1 MTNSIKISPQRTSF
15 ILSVSVILY
24 WATDSYLYLSCHIN
38 LMEYSTPVILYITA
52 MILAC
57 GVLQRFFFR
66 FITKNELSLSFDK
79 QVRALP
85 EQIKEI
91 DPKCPKD
98 KDINPENLVV
108 KHDYMDN
115 YEVRVAEIEREKAE
129 RQADIKRIIH
139 EYTTFV
145 MTEFLSKEDLEILH
159 ENIEYFAHGQS
170 DLYKPIRSKVDNSL
184 RSIDLMHF
192 VWNIG
197 ERLGISLIDR
207 ATFIQHPKAID
218 TFVEVIENNYPD
230 LIHELNILHANVN
243 LVTRE
248 LSEQYA
254 PAQKEITDGW
264 LVFTNINTR
273 RKREDLLKISEEL
286 ELGLKVDLVSIA
298 TGEIIT
304 PTEEP
309 NSSNRQK
316 IKVTF
321 PNGKTIQPN
330 KVLEALIEVVKYAG
344 PERVRDLGITV
355 CADNLVLKNPK
366 PRYIKPCKPVGNG
379 WLVNTCSDTPTKYEQ
394 IKYISDKL
402 SLNLSVEITN

>member
-52 MILAC
+52 MILVC

-66 FITKNELSLSFDK
+66 FITKNELSLSFGK
-79 QVRALP
+79 QVRPLP

-91 DPKCPKD
+91 DPECPKD

-115 YEVRVAEIEREKAE
+115 YEVRVAEIERKKAE
-129 RQADIKRIIH
+129 RQADIKRVIH

-159 ENIEYFAHGQS
+159 ENIEYFAHGQF

-207 ATFIQHPKAID
+207 ATFIHTIFP
-218 TFVEVIENNYPD
+218 
-230 LIHELNILHANVN
+230 HELKDA
-243 LVTRE
+243 
-248 LSEQYA
+248 S
-254 PAQKEITDGW
+254 
-264 LVFTNINTR
+264 
-273 RKREDLLKISEEL
+273 
-286 ELGLKVDLVSIA
+286 
-298 TGEIIT
+298 
-304 PTEEP
+304 
-309 NSSNRQK
+309 
-316 IKVTF
+316 
-321 PNGKTIQPN
+321 
-330 KVLEALIEVVKYAG
+330 
-344 PERVRDLGITV
+344 
-355 CADNLVLKNPK
+355 
-366 PRYIKPCKPVGNG
+366 
-379 WLVNTCSDTPTKYEQ
+379 
-394 IKYISDKL
+394 IKYLAK
-402 SLNLSVEITN
+402 NLRTCGVCKIALDIPKTGDYHFKCMKEAQE

>member
-52 MILAC
+52 MILVC

-66 FITKNELSLSFDK
+66 FITKNELSLSFGK
-79 QVRALP
+79 QVRPLP

-91 DPKCPKD
+91 DPECPKD

-115 YEVRVAEIEREKAE
+115 YEVRIAEIERKKAE
-129 RQADIKRIIH
+129 RQANIKRVIH

-170 DLYKPIRSKVDNSL
+170 ELYKPIRSRLDNPL

-197 ERLGISLIDR
+197 ERLNISLIDR
-207 ATFIQHPKAID
+207 ATFIHTIFP
-218 TFVEVIENNYPD
+218 
-230 LIHELNILHANVN
+230 HELKDA
-243 LVTRE
+243 
-248 LSEQYA
+248 S
-254 PAQKEITDGW
+254 
-264 LVFTNINTR
+264 
-273 RKREDLLKISEEL
+273 
-286 ELGLKVDLVSIA
+286 
-298 TGEIIT
+298 
-304 PTEEP
+304 
-309 NSSNRQK
+309 
-316 IKVTF
+316 
-321 PNGKTIQPN
+321 
-330 KVLEALIEVVKYAG
+330 
-344 PERVRDLGITV
+344 
-355 CADNLVLKNPK
+355 
-366 PRYIKPCKPVGNG
+366 
-379 WLVNTCSDTPTKYEQ
+379 
-394 IKYISDKL
+394 IKYLAK
-402 SLNLSVEITN
+402 NLRTCGVCKIALDIPKTGDYHFKCMKEAQE

>member
-66 FITKNELSLSFDK
+66 FITKNELSLSFGK
-79 QVRALP
+79 QVRPLP

-91 DPKCPKD
+91 DPECPKD
-98 KDINPENLVV
+98 KDINLGNLVV

-129 RQADIKRIIH
+129 RQADIKRVIH

-159 ENIEYFAHGQS
+159 ENIEYFAHGQF

-207 ATFIQHPKAID
+207 ATFIHTIFP
-218 TFVEVIENNYPD
+218 
-230 LIHELNILHANVN
+230 HELKDA
-243 LVTRE
+243 
-248 LSEQYA
+248 S
-254 PAQKEITDGW
+254 
-264 LVFTNINTR
+264 
-273 RKREDLLKISEEL
+273 
-286 ELGLKVDLVSIA
+286 
-298 TGEIIT
+298 
-304 PTEEP
+304 
-309 NSSNRQK
+309 
-316 IKVTF
+316 
-321 PNGKTIQPN
+321 
-330 KVLEALIEVVKYAG
+330 
-344 PERVRDLGITV
+344 
-355 CADNLVLKNPK
+355 
-366 PRYIKPCKPVGNG
+366 
-379 WLVNTCSDTPTKYEQ
+379 
-394 IKYISDKL
+394 IKYLAK
-402 SLNLSVEITN
+402 NLRTCGVCKIALDIPKTGDYHFKCMKEAQE

>member
-15 ILSVSVILY
+15 ILSASVILY
-24 WATDSYLYLSCHIN
+24 WATDSYLYLNCHIDI
-38 LMEYSTPVILYITA
+38 MEYSTPVILYITA

-66 FITKNELSLSFDK
+66 FITKNELSLSFGK
-79 QVRALP
+79 QVRPLP

-91 DPKCPKD
+91 DPECPKD
-98 KDINPENLVV
+98 KDINLGNLVV

-129 RQADIKRIIH
+129 RQADIKRVIH

-207 ATFIQHPKAID
+207 ATFIHTIFP
-218 TFVEVIENNYPD
+218 
-230 LIHELNILHANVN
+230 HELKDA
-243 LVTRE
+243 
-248 LSEQYA
+248 S
-254 PAQKEITDGW
+254 
-264 LVFTNINTR
+264 
-273 RKREDLLKISEEL
+273 
-286 ELGLKVDLVSIA
+286 
-298 TGEIIT
+298 
-304 PTEEP
+304 
-309 NSSNRQK
+309 
-316 IKVTF
+316 
-321 PNGKTIQPN
+321 
-330 KVLEALIEVVKYAG
+330 
-344 PERVRDLGITV
+344 
-355 CADNLVLKNPK
+355 
-366 PRYIKPCKPVGNG
+366 
-379 WLVNTCSDTPTKYEQ
+379 
-394 IKYISDKL
+394 IKYLAK
-402 SLNLSVEITN
+402 NLRTCGVCKIALDIPKTGDYHFKCMKEAQE

>member
-66 FITKNELSLSFDK
+66 FITKNELSLSFGK
-79 QVRALP
+79 QVRPLP

-91 DPKCPKD
+91 DPECPKD
-98 KDINPENLVV
+98 KDINLGNLVV

-115 YEVRVAEIEREKAE
+115 YEVRVAEIERKKAE
-129 RQADIKRIIH
+129 RQADIKRVIH

-207 ATFIQHPKAID
+207 ATFIHTIFP
-218 TFVEVIENNYPD
+218 
-230 LIHELNILHANVN
+230 HELKDA
-243 LVTRE
+243 
-248 LSEQYA
+248 S
-254 PAQKEITDGW
+254 
-264 LVFTNINTR
+264 
-273 RKREDLLKISEEL
+273 
-286 ELGLKVDLVSIA
+286 
-298 TGEIIT
+298 
-304 PTEEP
+304 
-309 NSSNRQK
+309 
-316 IKVTF
+316 
-321 PNGKTIQPN
+321 
-330 KVLEALIEVVKYAG
+330 
-344 PERVRDLGITV
+344 
-355 CADNLVLKNPK
+355 
-366 PRYIKPCKPVGNG
+366 
-379 WLVNTCSDTPTKYEQ
+379 
-394 IKYISDKL
+394 IKYLAK
-402 SLNLSVEITN
+402 NLRTCGVCKIALDIPKTGDYHFKCMKEAQE

>member
-52 MILAC
+52 MILVC

-66 FITKNELSLSFDK
+66 FITKNELSLSFGK
-79 QVRALP
+79 QVRPLP

-91 DPKCPKD
+91 DPECPKD

-115 YEVRVAEIEREKAE
+115 YEVRISEIERKKAE
-129 RQADIKRIIH
+129 RQANIKRVIH

-159 ENIEYFAHGQS
+159 ENIEYFAHGQF

-207 ATFIQHPKAID
+207 ATFIHTIFP
-218 TFVEVIENNYPD
+218 
-230 LIHELNILHANVN
+230 HELKDA
-243 LVTRE
+243 
-248 LSEQYA
+248 S
-254 PAQKEITDGW
+254 
-264 LVFTNINTR
+264 
-273 RKREDLLKISEEL
+273 
-286 ELGLKVDLVSIA
+286 
-298 TGEIIT
+298 
-304 PTEEP
+304 
-309 NSSNRQK
+309 
-316 IKVTF
+316 
-321 PNGKTIQPN
+321 
-330 KVLEALIEVVKYAG
+330 
-344 PERVRDLGITV
+344 
-355 CADNLVLKNPK
+355 
-366 PRYIKPCKPVGNG
+366 
-379 WLVNTCSDTPTKYEQ
+379 
-394 IKYISDKL
+394 IKYLAK
-402 SLNLSVEITN
+402 NLRTCGVCKIALDIPKTGDYHFKCMKEAQE

>member
-52 MILAC
+52 MILVC

-66 FITKNELSLSFDK
+66 FITKNELSLSFGK
-79 QVRALP
+79 QVRPLP

-91 DPKCPKD
+91 DPECPKD

-115 YEVRVAEIEREKAE
+115 YEVRIAEIERKKAE
-129 RQADIKRIIH
+129 RQANIKRVIH

-159 ENIEYFAHGQS
+159 ENIEYFAHGQF
-170 DLYKPIRSKVDNSL
+170 DLYKPIRSKVNNSL

-207 ATFIQHPKAID
+207 ATFIHTIFP
-218 TFVEVIENNYPD
+218 
-230 LIHELNILHANVN
+230 HELKDA
-243 LVTRE
+243 
-248 LSEQYA
+248 S
-254 PAQKEITDGW
+254 
-264 LVFTNINTR
+264 
-273 RKREDLLKISEEL
+273 
-286 ELGLKVDLVSIA
+286 
-298 TGEIIT
+298 
-304 PTEEP
+304 
-309 NSSNRQK
+309 
-316 IKVTF
+316 
-321 PNGKTIQPN
+321 
-330 KVLEALIEVVKYAG
+330 
-344 PERVRDLGITV
+344 
-355 CADNLVLKNPK
+355 
-366 PRYIKPCKPVGNG
+366 
-379 WLVNTCSDTPTKYEQ
+379 
-394 IKYISDKL
+394 IKYLAK
-402 SLNLSVEITN
+402 NLRTCGVCKIALDIPKTGDYHFKCMKEAQE

>member
-38 LMEYSTPVILYITA
+38 LMEYSTPIILYITA
-52 MILAC
+52 MILVC

-66 FITKNELSLSFDK
+66 FITKNELSLSFGK
-79 QVRALP
+79 QVRPLP

-91 DPKCPKD
+91 NPECPKD

-115 YEVRVAEIEREKAE
+115 YEVRIAEIERKKAE
-129 RQADIKRIIH
+129 RQADIKRVIH

-159 ENIEYFAHGQS
+159 ENIEYFAHGQF

-207 ATFIQHPKAID
+207 ATFIHTIFP
-218 TFVEVIENNYPD
+218 
-230 LIHELNILHANVN
+230 HELKDA
-243 LVTRE
+243 
-248 LSEQYA
+248 S
-254 PAQKEITDGW
+254 
-264 LVFTNINTR
+264 
-273 RKREDLLKISEEL
+273 
-286 ELGLKVDLVSIA
+286 
-298 TGEIIT
+298 
-304 PTEEP
+304 
-309 NSSNRQK
+309 
-316 IKVTF
+316 
-321 PNGKTIQPN
+321 
-330 KVLEALIEVVKYAG
+330 
-344 PERVRDLGITV
+344 
-355 CADNLVLKNPK
+355 
-366 PRYIKPCKPVGNG
+366 
-379 WLVNTCSDTPTKYEQ
+379 
-394 IKYISDKL
+394 IKYLAK
-402 SLNLSVEITN
+402 NLRTCGVCKIALDIPKTGDYHFKCMKEAQE

>member
-52 MILAC
+52 MILVC

-66 FITKNELSLSFDK
+66 FITKNELSLSFGK
-79 QVRALP
+79 QVRPLP

-91 DPKCPKD
+91 DPECPKD

-115 YEVRVAEIEREKAE
+115 YEVRIAEIERKKAE
-129 RQADIKRIIH
+129 RQANIKRVIH

-170 DLYKPIRSKVDNSL
+170 ELYKPIRSRLDNSL

-207 ATFIQHPKAID
+207 ATFIHTIFP
-218 TFVEVIENNYPD
+218 
-230 LIHELNILHANVN
+230 HELKDA
-243 LVTRE
+243 
-248 LSEQYA
+248 S
-254 PAQKEITDGW
+254 
-264 LVFTNINTR
+264 
-273 RKREDLLKISEEL
+273 
-286 ELGLKVDLVSIA
+286 
-298 TGEIIT
+298 
-304 PTEEP
+304 
-309 NSSNRQK
+309 
-316 IKVTF
+316 
-321 PNGKTIQPN
+321 
-330 KVLEALIEVVKYAG
+330 
-344 PERVRDLGITV
+344 
-355 CADNLVLKNPK
+355 
-366 PRYIKPCKPVGNG
+366 
-379 WLVNTCSDTPTKYEQ
+379 
-394 IKYISDKL
+394 IKYLAK
-402 SLNLSVEITN
+402 NLRTCGVCKIALDIPKTGDYHFKCMKEAQE

>member
-52 MILAC
+52 MILVC

-66 FITKNELSLSFDK
+66 FITKNELSLSFGK
-79 QVRALP
+79 QVRPLP

-91 DPKCPKD
+91 DPECPKD

-115 YEVRVAEIEREKAE
+115 YEVRIAEIECKKAE
-129 RQADIKRIIH
+129 RQADIKRVIH

-159 ENIEYFAHGQS
+159 KNIEYFAHGQF

-197 ERLGISLIDR
+197 ERLDISLIDR
-207 ATFIQHPKAID
+207 ATFIHTIFP
-218 TFVEVIENNYPD
+218 
-230 LIHELNILHANVN
+230 HELKDA
-243 LVTRE
+243 
-248 LSEQYA
+248 S
-254 PAQKEITDGW
+254 
-264 LVFTNINTR
+264 
-273 RKREDLLKISEEL
+273 
-286 ELGLKVDLVSIA
+286 
-298 TGEIIT
+298 
-304 PTEEP
+304 
-309 NSSNRQK
+309 
-316 IKVTF
+316 
-321 PNGKTIQPN
+321 
-330 KVLEALIEVVKYAG
+330 
-344 PERVRDLGITV
+344 
-355 CADNLVLKNPK
+355 
-366 PRYIKPCKPVGNG
+366 
-379 WLVNTCSDTPTKYEQ
+379 
-394 IKYISDKL
+394 IKYLAK
-402 SLNLSVEITN
+402 NLRTCGVCKIALDIPKTGDYHFKCMKEAQE

>member
-52 MILAC
+52 MILVC

-66 FITKNELSLSFDK
+66 FITKNELSLSFGK
-79 QVRALP
+79 QVRPLP

-91 DPKCPKD
+91 DPECPKD

-115 YEVRVAEIEREKAE
+115 YEVHIAEIERKKAE
-129 RQADIKRIIH
+129 RQANIKRVIH

-159 ENIEYFAHGQS
+159 ENIEYFAHGQF

-207 ATFIQHPKAID
+207 ATFIHTIFP
-218 TFVEVIENNYPD
+218 
-230 LIHELNILHANVN
+230 HELKDA
-243 LVTRE
+243 
-248 LSEQYA
+248 S
-254 PAQKEITDGW
+254 
-264 LVFTNINTR
+264 
-273 RKREDLLKISEEL
+273 
-286 ELGLKVDLVSIA
+286 
-298 TGEIIT
+298 
-304 PTEEP
+304 
-309 NSSNRQK
+309 
-316 IKVTF
+316 
-321 PNGKTIQPN
+321 
-330 KVLEALIEVVKYAG
+330 
-344 PERVRDLGITV
+344 
-355 CADNLVLKNPK
+355 
-366 PRYIKPCKPVGNG
+366 
-379 WLVNTCSDTPTKYEQ
+379 
-394 IKYISDKL
+394 IKYLAK
-402 SLNLSVEITN
+402 NLRTCGVCKIALDIPKTGDYHFKCMKEAQE

>member
-52 MILAC
+52 MILVC
-57 GVLQRFFFR
+57 GVLQRFFFQ
-66 FITKNELSLSFDK
+66 FITKNELSLSFGK
-79 QVRALP
+79 QVRPLP

-91 DPKCPKD
+91 DPECPKD

-115 YEVRVAEIEREKAE
+115 YEVRIAEIERKKAE
-129 RQADIKRIIH
+129 RQANIKRVIH

-159 ENIEYFAHGQS
+159 ENIEYFAHGQF

-207 ATFIQHPKAID
+207 ATFIHTIFP
-218 TFVEVIENNYPD
+218 
-230 LIHELNILHANVN
+230 HELKDA
-243 LVTRE
+243 
-248 LSEQYA
+248 S
-254 PAQKEITDGW
+254 
-264 LVFTNINTR
+264 
-273 RKREDLLKISEEL
+273 
-286 ELGLKVDLVSIA
+286 
-298 TGEIIT
+298 
-304 PTEEP
+304 
-309 NSSNRQK
+309 
-316 IKVTF
+316 
-321 PNGKTIQPN
+321 
-330 KVLEALIEVVKYAG
+330 
-344 PERVRDLGITV
+344 
-355 CADNLVLKNPK
+355 
-366 PRYIKPCKPVGNG
+366 
-379 WLVNTCSDTPTKYEQ
+379 
-394 IKYISDKL
+394 IKYLAK
-402 SLNLSVEITN
+402 NLRTCGVCKIALDIPNTGDYHFKCMKEAQE

>member
-38 LMEYSTPVILYITA
+38 LMEYSTPVMLYITA
-52 MILAC
+52 MILVC

-66 FITKNELSLSFDK
+66 FITKNELSLSFGK
-79 QVRALP
+79 QVRPLP

-91 DPKCPKD
+91 DPECPKD

-129 RQADIKRIIH
+129 RQADIKRVIH

-159 ENIEYFAHGQS
+159 ENIEYFAHGQF

-207 ATFIQHPKAID
+207 ATFIHTIFPHELKDASIKYLAKNLRTCGVCKIALDIPKAGD
-218 TFVEVIENNYPD
+218 YHFKCMKE
-230 LIHELNILHANVN
+230 
-243 LVTRE
+243 
-248 LSEQYA
+248 
-254 PAQKEITDGW
+254 AQE
-264 LVFTNINTR
+264 
-273 RKREDLLKISEEL
+273 
-286 ELGLKVDLVSIA
+286 
-298 TGEIIT
+298 
-304 PTEEP
+304 
-309 NSSNRQK
+309 
-316 IKVTF
+316 
-321 PNGKTIQPN
+321 
-330 KVLEALIEVVKYAG
+330 
-344 PERVRDLGITV
+344 
-355 CADNLVLKNPK
+355 
-366 PRYIKPCKPVGNG
+366 
-379 WLVNTCSDTPTKYEQ
+379 
-394 IKYISDKL
+394 
-402 SLNLSVEITN
+402 

>member
-38 LMEYSTPVILYITA
+38 LMEYSTPAILYITA
-52 MILAC
+52 MILVC

-66 FITKNELSLSFDK
+66 FITKNELSLSFGK
-79 QVRALP
+79 QVRPLP

-91 DPKCPKD
+91 DPECPKD

-115 YEVRVAEIEREKAE
+115 YEVRIAEIERKKTE
-129 RQADIKRIIH
+129 RQADIKRVIH

-159 ENIEYFAHGQS
+159 ENIEYFAHGQF

-207 ATFIQHPKAID
+207 ATFIHTIFP
-218 TFVEVIENNYPD
+218 
-230 LIHELNILHANVN
+230 HELKDA
-243 LVTRE
+243 
-248 LSEQYA
+248 S
-254 PAQKEITDGW
+254 
-264 LVFTNINTR
+264 
-273 RKREDLLKISEEL
+273 
-286 ELGLKVDLVSIA
+286 
-298 TGEIIT
+298 
-304 PTEEP
+304 
-309 NSSNRQK
+309 
-316 IKVTF
+316 
-321 PNGKTIQPN
+321 
-330 KVLEALIEVVKYAG
+330 
-344 PERVRDLGITV
+344 
-355 CADNLVLKNPK
+355 
-366 PRYIKPCKPVGNG
+366 
-379 WLVNTCSDTPTKYEQ
+379 
-394 IKYISDKL
+394 IKYLAK
-402 SLNLSVEITN
+402 NLRTCGVCKIALDIPKTGDYHFKCMKEAQE

>member
-52 MILAC
+52 MILVC

-66 FITKNELSLSFDK
+66 FITKNELSLSFGK
-79 QVRALP
+79 QVRPLP

-91 DPKCPKD
+91 DPECPKD

-115 YEVRVAEIEREKAE
+115 YEVRIAEIERKKAE
-129 RQADIKRIIH
+129 RQADIKRVIH

-170 DLYKPIRSKVDNSL
+170 DLYKPIRSRLDYPL

-207 ATFIQHPKAID
+207 ARFIHTIFP
-218 TFVEVIENNYPD
+218 
-230 LIHELNILHANVN
+230 HELKDA
-243 LVTRE
+243 
-248 LSEQYA
+248 S
-254 PAQKEITDGW
+254 
-264 LVFTNINTR
+264 
-273 RKREDLLKISEEL
+273 
-286 ELGLKVDLVSIA
+286 
-298 TGEIIT
+298 
-304 PTEEP
+304 
-309 NSSNRQK
+309 
-316 IKVTF
+316 
-321 PNGKTIQPN
+321 
-330 KVLEALIEVVKYAG
+330 
-344 PERVRDLGITV
+344 
-355 CADNLVLKNPK
+355 
-366 PRYIKPCKPVGNG
+366 
-379 WLVNTCSDTPTKYEQ
+379 
-394 IKYISDKL
+394 IKYLAK
-402 SLNLSVEITN
+402 NLRTCGVCKIALDIPKTGDYHFKCMKEAQE

>member
-52 MILAC
+52 MILVC

-66 FITKNELSLSFDK
+66 FITKNELRLSFGK
-79 QVRALP
+79 QVRPLP

-91 DPKCPKD
+91 DPECPKD

-115 YEVRVAEIEREKAE
+115 YEVRIAEIERKKAE
-129 RQADIKRIIH
+129 RQANIKRVIH

-159 ENIEYFAHGQS
+159 ENIEYFVHGQS

-207 ATFIQHPKAID
+207 ATFIHTIFP
-218 TFVEVIENNYPD
+218 
-230 LIHELNILHANVN
+230 HELKDA
-243 LVTRE
+243 
-248 LSEQYA
+248 S
-254 PAQKEITDGW
+254 
-264 LVFTNINTR
+264 
-273 RKREDLLKISEEL
+273 
-286 ELGLKVDLVSIA
+286 
-298 TGEIIT
+298 
-304 PTEEP
+304 
-309 NSSNRQK
+309 
-316 IKVTF
+316 
-321 PNGKTIQPN
+321 
-330 KVLEALIEVVKYAG
+330 
-344 PERVRDLGITV
+344 
-355 CADNLVLKNPK
+355 
-366 PRYIKPCKPVGNG
+366 
-379 WLVNTCSDTPTKYEQ
+379 
-394 IKYISDKL
+394 IKYLAK
-402 SLNLSVEITN
+402 NLRTCGVCKIALDIPKTGDYHFKCMKEAQE